1 MKNYKIALQVHSVRE
16 DFAEKPFE
24 TLAEIAKMGY
34 DGIEFNY
41 GARGEYTAEEYRK
54 ALDKVGLKCY
64 SAMGGWSDF
73 SKENIDETAAYLAK
87 LGVEHIVIGMVDFNI
102 IDENPD
108 AVNDIVLHMRWVNEH
123 LKAKGFKSGYH
134 AHDADYTH
142 TVDGVPFYE
151 YVMAN
156 TPTEFGMTVDTGNI
170 MGGNGDPIACLKK
183 FPGRSPVLH
192 IKGYGKEKKYT
203 TPVWES
209 ELDWIEL
216 FTTARDTSATE
227 IFYIEFG
234 ARSDYDPKDR
244 AAKSCEW
251 LKSWV
256 AKIDTL

>member
-1 MKNYKIALQVHSVRE
+1 MKNYKTALQVHSVRE

-41 GARGEYTAEEYRK
+41 GARGEYTADQYRD
-54 ALDKVGLKCY
+54 ALDEVGLRCY
-64 SAMGGWSDF
+64 SAMGGWRDF
-73 SKENIDETAAYLAK
+73 SKENIDATAAYLST
-87 LGVEHIVIGMVDFNI
+87 LGVEHIVIGMVDFTV
-102 IDENPD
+102 IDENPAMVED
-108 AVNDIVLHMRWVNEH
+108 VVAHMRWVNEH
-123 LKAKGFKSGYH
+123 LTSLGFKSGYH

-156 TPTEFGMTVDTGNI
+156 TPSDFGMTVDTGNI
-170 MGGNGDPIACLKK
+170 MAGNGDPIACLKR
-183 FPGRSPVLH
+183 FPHRSPVLH
-192 IKGYGKEKKYT
+192 IKGYGEEKKYT

-209 ELDWIEL
+209 ELDWTEL
-216 FTTARDTSATE
+216 FTTARDLADTE

-234 ARSDYDPKDR
+234 ARGGYDPKER

-256 AKIDTL
+256 EKIYTI